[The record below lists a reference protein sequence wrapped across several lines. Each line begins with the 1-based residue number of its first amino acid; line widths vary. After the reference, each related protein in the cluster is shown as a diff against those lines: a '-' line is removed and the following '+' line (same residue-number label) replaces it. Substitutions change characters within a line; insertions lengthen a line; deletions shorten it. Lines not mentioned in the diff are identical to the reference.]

1 MLVTINKVWN
11 VNVLDHLRFLD
22 KNWMKYQWTS
32 SELFSIL
39 TQGNWTLVCTIEM
52 YRKKYQTSSFGF
64 FLHFWLLFVKVTKI
78 RKYHWRE
85 NTKQDQKNNLVL
97 KPILQN
103 ATVCHFKKNLIST
116 LCFFLKDVV
125 LIWHQKL
132 WCVWCQSKTSRSF
145 KKT

>member
-1 MLVTINKVWN
+1 MTINLNKVWN

-22 KNWMKYQWTS
+22 KNWAKYQWAS

-64 FLHFWLLFVKVTKI
+64 FLHFWLLFVKVSKI

-103 ATVCHFKKNLIST
+103 ATVRHFKKNWYRLYV
-116 LCFFLKDVV
+116 FLKDLV
-125 LIWHQKL
+125 LIWHQRL
-132 WCVWCQSKTSRSF
+132 WCQSKTSRSF